1 MIVPERKPKQLPKTE
16 RSDGCLVGDRNH
28 GLWYIVLHR
37 DCPRLSRHG
46 GLSLQV
52 DVGAILLRLL
62 LQLGVLLDSANELL
76 SRTGQRNVLDSQVDS
91 LLDVPVLD
99 LLVDD
104 DTDGTLCNVVDNTS
118 LSVVNLVW
126 HAV

>member
-1 MIVPERKPKQLPKTE
+1 
-16 RSDGCLVGDRNH
+16 
-28 GLWYIVLHR
+28 
-37 DCPRLSRHG
+37 
-46 GLSLQV
+46 V

-104 DTDGTLCNVVDNTS
+104 DTNGTLCNVVDDTS

-126 HAV
+126 HTV